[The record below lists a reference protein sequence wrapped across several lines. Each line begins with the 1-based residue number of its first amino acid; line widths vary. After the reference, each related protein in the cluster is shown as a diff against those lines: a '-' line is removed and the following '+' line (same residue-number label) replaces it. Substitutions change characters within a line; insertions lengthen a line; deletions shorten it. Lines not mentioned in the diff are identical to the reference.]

1 MILERTSA
9 SARPCRGVGCSWRER
24 RPHKLRFFLQPYI
37 FVRPLS
43 QQVAAHHR
51 TVEGLAGGGDM
62 TAFPEIVIAGLVL
75 AMLGVLWNPLRE
87 LKADLECYKLGE
99 RLR

>member
-1 MILERTSA
+1 
-9 SARPCRGVGCSWRER
+9 
-24 RPHKLRFFLQPYI
+24 
-37 FVRPLS
+37 
-43 QQVAAHHR
+43 
-51 TVEGLAGGGDM
+51 M

-99 RLR
+99 RLRQIIAQVPDNAEGMEPGRTSSKGAA